1 MFTLPRIKLKS
12 LALLFTVAVLSASCG
27 EAGPVEPA
35 ATDVEPTFVPP
46 VSFAELVETPT
57 AQDEAIFDDVIDNVV
72 GGDGTEDYQALT
84 GYFVVCKVAGDDPTK
99 AFPFTVTAEGPG
111 AGGTYMN
118 PSPSLMDG
126 DCEIVY
132 GPAQQFIDP
141 DLVTITENV
150 PGGWNLD
157 RIAIYSVEETNNF
170 VPTFHTAVGPT
181 IQGSIDDGKLGCV
194 AIYYNSEI
202 EVPGGG
208 EGCTPGAWKNRL
220 RRIGAWDETAY
231 APTDKVTDVWSEAAA
246 CYGDETLLE
255 ALSFQG
261 GDSFC
266 EKTEILLRAAT
277 AALLNASHPGVDY
290 DLTVA
295 QIIAAGNA
303 AIASGDKDIVIGVAE
318 ALDDFNNQGCDIT
331 SGNNP
336 SQR

>member
-1 MFTLPRIKLKS
+1 MFILPRIKLKS
-12 LALLFTVAVLSASCG
+12 LALLLSVAVLSASCG

-35 ATDVEPTFVPP
+35 ATDVEPAFVPP
-46 VSFAELVETPT
+46 VSFAELVEIPT
-57 AQDEAIFDDVIDNVV
+57 TQDEAIFADVIDNVV
-72 GGDGTEDYQALT
+72 GGDGPADYQALT

-99 AFPFTVTAEGPG
+99 AFPFTASAEGPG
-111 AGGTYMN
+111 EGGTFIN

-132 GPAQQFIDP
+132 GPAQPFIDP

-150 PGGWNLD
+150 PDGRNLD
-157 RIAIYSVEETNNF
+157 RIAIYSVEETNDF

-220 RRIGAWDETAY
+220 RHIGA
-231 APTDKVTDVWSEAAA
+231 
-246 CYGDETLLE
+246 GDETEFEFNTPVKDVWPAAEAYLGDDTLLR
-255 ALSFQG
+255 ALNYGGGSSFG
-261 GDSFC
+261 
-266 EKTEILLRAAT
+266 EKVQILLRAAT
-277 AALLNASHPGVDY
+277 AAVLNASHPGVDY

-295 QIIAAGNA
+295 QIKAAGNA
-303 AIASGDKDIVIGVAE
+303 AILSGDKDTVIDLAE

-336 SQR
+336 RNR